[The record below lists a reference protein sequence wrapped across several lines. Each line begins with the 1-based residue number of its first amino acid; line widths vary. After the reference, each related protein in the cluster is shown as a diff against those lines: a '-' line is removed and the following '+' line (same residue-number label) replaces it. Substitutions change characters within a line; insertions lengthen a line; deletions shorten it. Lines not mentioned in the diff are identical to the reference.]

1 MEQPSEPQS
10 KLMALESRLR
20 NLEDLRLRVLEMPC
34 KVSYEQMIPLSKVA
48 FCPGKLIHTNE
59 FKVPDDPDS
68 SPNLDRLPFISHIEA
83 ADKLQ
88 GRQKKLEKQI
98 ESERATSSNP
108 NFVKASTSTSSST
121 ATATATSTATP
132 TASKVSEAEA
142 PVHKNKP
149 STAATSSSDK
159 EQTQKSK
166 GRVFEIR
173 EYLEGDGAESA
184 NATGGEVMD
193 ITEQIEKMEKF
204 TSKPTGTV
212 PGKSFLNVSNCE
224 PYWSSILQSNAA
236 ALCVTPAGGRDGVS
250 EGIGGALGPWRGD
263 G

>member
-20 NLEDLRLRVLEMPC
+20 NLEELRLRVLEMPC

-59 FKVPDDPDS
+59 FKVPDDDDS
-68 SPNLDRLPFISHIEA
+68 SPNLDRLPFISHVEA

-88 GRQKKLEKQI
+88 ERAKKLDKRIENEKV
-98 ESERATSSNP
+98 SNSNP
-108 NFVKASTSTSSST
+108 NFVKASASASTSTSASPSSST
-121 ATATATSTATP
+121 ASKSSAVPTGKEQSQNTAKMS
-132 TASKVSEAEA
+132 SIKEEA
-142 PVHKNKP
+142 PKP
-149 STAATSSSDK
+149 
-159 EQTQKSK
+159 K

-173 EYLEGDGAESA
+173 EYLDGDGAESA
-184 NATGGEVMD
+184 NVASGEVMD

-212 PGKSFLNVSNCE
+212 PGKSFLNVSRC
-224 PYWSSILQSNAA
+224 SSCCCANAMCSTA
-236 ALCVTPAGGRDGVS
+236 ATLAGRRNGVS
-250 EGIGGALGPWRGD
+250 ARNGGALGLRRRD

>member
-1 MEQPSEPQS
+1 MGSLNKDTFSMEQPSEPQS

-20 NLEDLRLRVLEMPC
+20 NLEELRLRVLEMPC

-59 FKVPDDPDS
+59 FKVSDDADP
-68 SPNLDRLPFISHIEA
+68 SPNLDRLPFISHIDA

-88 GRQKKLEKQI
+88 ERLKKLEKQI
-98 ESERATSSNP
+98 ESERVASLNP
-108 NFVKASTSTSSST
+108 NFVKASTSTS
-121 ATATATSTATP
+121 TSTSSAKASEAPANEEQTP
-132 TASKVSEAEA
+132 T
-142 PVHKNKP
+142 
-149 STAATSSSDK
+149 TAATSSEK
-159 EQTQKSK
+159 EQTPTSK

-204 TSKPTGTV
+204 TSKPTGTL
-212 PGKSFLNVSNCE
+212 PGKSFLNVSHCE
-224 PYWSSILQSNAA
+224 LYWYATVSSCVTLPS
-236 ALCVTPAGGRDGVS
+236 CVVTPAGRRDGVS
-250 EGIGGALGPWRGD
+250 QRNGGALRSRRRD